1 MPDSFKRRYPNC
13 RVIIDCTE
21 IYTETPQSLSNKGR
35 MYSDYKS
42 HMTWKVLIGIS
53 PNGVITHVS
62 DLWSGSIS
70 DKQVTKL
77 SKLVE
82 KCEPGDAIMGDKGFL
97 IADLCTTNGIHL
109 IIPPFKKNGRLS
121 KSEVES
127 TRRIANLRIHVERAM
142 ERIKNFRI
150 INGVVPISL
159 HDKISKIVFIV
170 CALCNLMPP
179 PITCTVRQE
188 KFNF

>member
-1 MPDSFKRRYPNC
+1 
-13 RVIIDCTE
+13 
-21 IYTETPQSLSNKGR
+21 
-35 MYSDYKS
+35 
-42 HMTWKVLIGIS
+42 MTWKVLIGIS

-77 SKLVE
+77 SKLVQ
-82 KCEPGDAIMGDKGFL
+82 KCEAGDAIMGDKGFL
-97 IADLCTTNGIHL
+97 IADLCTPNDIHL

-121 KSEVES
+121 KGEVES

-142 ERIKNFRI
+142 DGI
-150 INGVVPISL
+150 VPISL

-170 CALCNLMPP
+170 CALCNLMHSHHS
-179 PITCTVRQE
+179 IL
-188 KFNF
+188 